1 MLAYIFPFL
10 TILSLLSDLIS
21 RFYGVSYTENYLK
34 KISVIF
40 SIFLASIFSFYS
52 FSDTGNYADS
62 FNYDTFNQ
70 CGYGVFIGCKPSY
83 VNYETGYLA
92 LMSIFSFL
100 EVPFLFFRWLIFF
113 FIICIK
119 FLFFSHFP
127 KIYFIAI
134 AVYSSFFLYPELNW
148 LRHGLASSFIVL
160 ILLLLVR
167 NKILPAFI
175 SFILSSS
182 IHVASLSFIPVVLI
196 SRYKDYIYRHLGVIS
211 LCCLFFI
218 IFFLSDRHIFHDIFS
233 YVINSLGSDRLSERF
248 ALYSHP
254 TLTTGGIEK
263 NLFSGSNF
271 FFTSAILFFVFHRK
285 SNDLKYFYY
294 YNHFVVISFMVA
306 VSYLL
311 FFNSFAILS
320 DRLFRLYSGPISI
333 FTALILLRSLF
344 YVPNA
349 IRALG
354 VIVLYMFLVYV
365 SFIYL
370 KPTYISF
377 ISN

>member
-1 MLAYIFPFL
+1 MIAYIFPFL
-10 TILSLLSDLIS
+10 TILILLLDLIS
-21 RFYGVSYTENYLK
+21 RFYGVSYTENFLK
-34 KISVIF
+34 KISIILSILLATIF
-40 SIFLASIFSFYS
+40 SLYS
-52 FSDTGNYADS
+52 FSDTANYRD
-62 FNYDTFNQ
+62 FFYYDTFNL
-70 CGYGVFIGCKPSY
+70 CGYGVFIGCKPDY
-83 VNYETGYLA
+83 INYESGFLA
-92 LMSIFSFL
+92 LMSLFSFL
-100 EVPFLFFRWLIFF
+100 EVPFICFRWLIFL
-113 FIICIK
+113 FIIYTK

-160 ILLLLVR
+160 ILLLLTR
-167 NKILPAFI
+167 KKILIAFVAFI
-175 SFILSSS
+175 ISSS
-182 IHVASLSFIPVVLI
+182 FHVASLSFIPVALV
-196 SRYKDYIYRHLGVIS
+196 SRYKDYIYRHLVFIS
-211 LCCLFFI
+211 FFCLVFI
-218 IFFLSDRHIFHDIFS
+218 IFSLTDKNIFQDIFS
-233 YVINSLGSDRLSERF
+233 YAVESIGSDRLVERF
-248 ALYSHP
+248 ALYNHP
-254 TLTTGGIEK
+254 TLTTAGIEK

-271 FFTSAILFFVFHRK
+271 FFSSVILFFVFLRK
-285 SNDLKYFYY
+285 STDLKYFYY
-294 YNHFVVISFMVA
+294 YNHYVVISSMVA

-311 FFNSFAILS
+311 FFNSFAIFS

-344 YVPNA
+344 YVPNT

-354 VIVLYMFLVYV
+354 FIALYIFLVYI